1 MRNTVAI
8 VGSHP
13 ATSKLFDFSRQD
25 CDVWVFN
32 EAAQKDFTQR
42 RADAVFQMHAPVI
55 WRNPANRNDPGHY
68 NWLISGNTP
77 LVYMQEQYPEVPKSE
92 KYPRDNIRQKLL
104 ANFNGGQEYY
114 TSSPAYA
121 LALAIYMGYRR
132 IEIYGVEMETDTEY
146 RFQRDGIAFWLGLAT
161 GRGIDVILNS
171 KQLLV
176 APLYGYEGDV
186 RLEYEYFVNRITELE
201 ENAKT
206 ALADYNAEREVM
218 NAALDRFLN
227 SEINQDGVVTAIN
240 EAIKKAGAFGMADGA
255 RQENLRYK
263 KKADIM
269 REAAGGEFVFVRQEF
284 EQAGMAL
291 MKEREKQLSVINAFA
306 VQLGQAIDYAAQ
318 AKNRD
323 RRKVRVEKVT
333 KIIIEYVKESVKMGV
348 FMGAAIENKNHLDK
362 LTELIRAA
370 GGSKSE
376 AVMLEALRVA
386 V

>member
-1 MRNTVAI
+1 MRDTVAI

-32 EAAQKDFTQR
+32 EAAQKEFTQN

-68 NWLISGNTP
+68 NWITSGNTP
-77 LVYMQEQYPEVPKSE
+77 AIYMQERYPEVPKSE
-92 KYPRDNIRQKLL
+92 QYPRDNIRQKLL
-104 ANFNGGQEYY
+104 KNFNGGQEYY

-121 LALAIYMGYRR
+121 LALAIYMGYRK

-146 RFQRDGIAFWLGLAT
+146 RFQRDGIALWIGIAI
-161 GRGIDVILNS
+161 GRGIEVKLNS
-171 KQLLV
+171 KQLLI

-186 RLEYEYFVNRITELE
+186 KLEYGYFVNRITELE
-201 ENAKT
+201 ESAKSS
-206 ALADYNAEREVM
+206 LADYNAERELM
-218 NAALDRFLN
+218 NADLDKFIDTKID
-227 SEINQDGVVTAIN
+227 SDAVVKSIQKAI
-240 EAIKKAGAFGMADGA
+240 EKAGTFGMADGA
-255 RQENLRYK
+255 RQEDLRYK
-263 KKADIM
+263 KKADVM

-291 MKEREKQLSVINAFA
+291 MKEREKQMAVINTFA
-306 VQLGQAIDYAAQ
+306 MQLGQAIQHAAE

-323 RRKVRVEKVT
+323 RRKVRVA
-333 KIIIEYVKESVKMGV
+333 KISQIITEYVKETVKMGM
-348 FMGAAIENKNHLDK
+348 FMGAAIENKHHLDK

-376 AVMLEALRVA
+376 AVMLEALQVMA
-386 V
+386 